1 MSDLVLLTE
10 VHNSEQREWST
21 SPFEN
26 ESDYSLR
33 QVILNTD
40 HVVLV
45 RENDSL
51 KEKLKI
57 TGWPK
62 GLDERVT
69 FCKVFLIS
77 GHSASINII
86 GDLYTTAQK
95 LGLES

>member
-1 MSDLVLLTE
+1 MSKLVLLTE
-10 VHNSEQREWST
+10 ICDTEQREWSS
-21 SPFEN
+21 SPFDD
-26 ESDYSLR
+26 ESNYSLR
-33 QVILNTD
+33 QVILNVD
-40 HVVLV
+40 HAVLV

-57 TGWPK
+57 TGWPA

-69 FCKVFLIS
+69 FCKVFLNS
-77 GHSASINII
+77 GHSASINIV